1 MIYRNST
8 LSVVAFLMLIVAL
21 PARGQDKPDPFRRD
35 NLVAWCI
42 VPFDSA
48 KRTPA
53 ERAEMLD
60 KMGIHALAYDYRA
73 EHIASFDEELDQ
85 LAKHHIKLTA
95 WWFPTTLNDEARL
108 ILKVL
113 DKHNVKTQLWVT
125 GGGAETKSPEEQ
137 KARVESE
144 AARVRTIAEA
154 AAKQG
159 CTVALYNHGSWFGE
173 PENQIAIIE
182 RLKQDQITNVG
193 IVYNLHHGHHHLA
206 RFKELLKRMQ
216 PYLMALNLNGM
227 VPDGDAKGQ
236 KILPLGT
243 GSADAELLKIIRDS
257 GFNGPI
263 GILNHTDN
271 DAEKRLLDNLDGLN
285 WLLPQLDGKPAG
297 KAPEYRTWK
306 GALKAALDGGQLF
319 GTKVDYHQFPLSIVC
334 RAQLPT
340 AEPYNIL
347 VAHHTKA
354 SGHHWELFTQ
364 AGNGRLSMYMPG
376 YSPSLVAS
384 EVNVCDGQTHNL
396 ACVLQENRVQ
406 LFIDQRLVA
415 DEAVT
420 RGSQPPIEGRLAV
433 GRLVEGGLECYGT
446 LEFVQLLAGIADFTK
461 PLSNEPNK
469 SLRSIDAWQ
478 FASATTATTGSGQ
491 TTTATTSNSSGTTTP
506 AAASVPQQY
515 DAAVVKELAQSAL
528 ASGKAERGVTVFAS
542 ARMACLSCHKIGTAG
557 GSVGPELTQIGKQR
571 TAEQLAESVL
581 WPNQHV
587 EDKYKVFQALTD
599 EGLTVQGYKVSESD
613 RELVLREP
621 ATGKE
626 TRLSKT
632 ELEAIRNA
640 PSVMPE
646 GMAAALTKEQ
656 QQDLI
661 AFLADLGHHKS
672 LRAEIAQS
680 VLDHAQSH
688 EAAGFDWNREPLD
701 KSARYD
707 WQAYVNRDRVY
718 DFYTK
723 EANHFR
729 TQARFE
735 PLLAEY
741 PGIDGGKQGHWGNQN
756 ESSWESDAWNLTL
769 LDQVQAGVFRGDKL
783 TVSRAVCARLGD
795 TGEMSVCFDPDSLS
809 YRALWQ
815 GGFVKFSKVRH
826 GFINGMEA
834 DGVRIDLP
842 ESAARVAGEGKAG
855 DGKAKYHGYYRAGQ
869 RIVFAYRLGDIEYL
883 DSPWV
888 ENGQF
893 VREVAPREKHSLA
906 RQIAKPAATTIQSFT
921 TPVKLGTVGP
931 YAIDTIELPW
941 DNPWK
946 ALIYCGDHDF
956 LPDGSALVATMQGDV
971 WHVSGFGQRDGQWS
985 TQATW
990 RRFASGLHHALG
1002 LRVGPDGIFVLCRD
1016 QLTRLHDLNGDGQAD
1031 WYECFSNA
1039 FETSPAGHD
1048 YICGLQRDNEGNF
1061 YTASGNQGLVRISY
1075 DGTRAQTI
1083 AGGFRNPDGLGIYP
1097 DGTLTVPCSEGEWT
1111 PASMICAVPK
1121 AKWSS
1126 RLDQPT
1132 DLTQLPF
1139 YGYRGSQ
1146 YIKQPITKPELP
1158 FVFLPRGVDNSAG
1171 GQVFI
1176 DSDRFGPLKGNMV
1189 HLSFGTGSYFVLLRD
1204 EVRGQL
1210 QGAVMPMPGQFLSGV
1225 HRGKFSPIDGQ
1236 LYVSG
1241 MAGWG
1246 SYTTDRGCFQRV
1258 RYTGQPVQLPIGFHL
1273 HENGV
1278 VVSFA
1283 EKLDREF
1290 CENAKEHFAQS
1301 WNYRYSSAY
1310 GSAEYSALHYG
1321 MRGHDQLRIA
1331 SAHVLPDGRSLF
1343 LELPDLQLCNQLHL
1357 QVASG
1362 SSERFDLLA
1371 TCNALDAPFS
1381 SIPSVKSAPKTL
1393 AAHPLEADMN
1403 MATKRLPNP
1412 WRKSIPGARAVR
1424 IEAGKNLSYST
1435 RELRAKAGEAI
1446 ALTLVNPD
1454 VVPHNWA
1461 LTQPGKLSSVGAEA
1475 NKLVADP
1482 EGMVRQYV
1490 PQTSEVICYT
1500 DVVDPLDQA
1509 TIYFKTPNQ
1518 PGRYPFLCTF
1528 PGHWMVMNGELI
1540 VE

>member
-1 MIYRNST
+1 MFIRCR
-8 LSVVAFLMLIVAL
+8 LPLIVAL
-21 PARGQDKPDPFRRD
+21 LLLAAVPVRAQEKPDPFRRD

-42 VPFDSA
+42 VPFDSQ

-53 ERAEMLD
+53 QRAEMLD

-85 LAKHHIKLTA
+85 LAKHKIQLTA
-95 WWFPTTLNDEARL
+95 WWFPTTLNDEAKL

-113 DKHNVKTQLWVT
+113 EKHNVKTQLWVT
-125 GGGAETKSPEEQ
+125 GGGAPTQSPEEQ
-137 KARVESE
+137 RARVDSE
-144 AARVRTIAEA
+144 AARIRPIAEA

-182 RLKQDQITNVG
+182 RLKQDKITNVG

-206 RFKELLKRMQ
+206 KFKELLKQMQ

-227 VPDGDAKGQ
+227 VPDGEAKGQ

-243 GSADAELLKIIRDS
+243 GSADVELLKIIRES

-285 WLLPQLDGKPAG
+285 WLLPQLEGKPAG
-297 KAPEYRTWK
+297 KQPEYRTWK
-306 GALKAALDGGQLF
+306 GAMKGALDGGQLF
-319 GTKVDYHQFPLSIVC
+319 GTKADYHQFPLSILC
-334 RAQLPT
+334 RASLATP
-340 AEPYNIL
+340 EPYNIL

-364 AGNGRLSMYMPG
+364 AGNGRLALYMPG
-376 YSPSLVAS
+376 YQPNLVSSEAS
-384 EVNVCDGQTHNL
+384 VCDGQPHNL
-396 ACVLQENRVQ
+396 ACVLQENRVR
-406 LFIDQRLVA
+406 LFVDEKLVA
-415 DEAVT
+415 DEAVH
-420 RGSQPPIEGRLAV
+420 RNDQWPVEGRLAV

-446 LEFVQLLAGIADFTK
+446 IEFVQLLAGAADFTK
-461 PLSNEPNK
+461 QLQSEPNK

-478 FASATTATTGSGQ
+478 FTSTG
-491 TTTATTSNSSGTTTP
+491 TTP
-506 AAASVPQQY
+506 AAAQTSNTAAVVPVAY
-515 DAAVVKELAQSAL
+515 DANLVKELAKNAL
-528 ASGKAERGVTVFAS
+528 VHGKAEHGVAVFAA
-542 ARMACLSCHKIGTAG
+542 ARMACLSCHKIGKPG
-557 GSVGPELTQIGKQR
+557 GSVGPELTLVGKQR
-571 TAEQLAESVL
+571 TPEQIAESVL

-587 EDKYKVFQALTD
+587 EDKYKVFQVLTS
-599 EGLTVQGYKVSESD
+599 EGLTMQGYKVSESD
-613 RELVLREP
+613 TELVLREP
-621 ATGKE
+621 TSGKE
-626 TRLSKT
+626 SRLAKAD
-632 ELEAIRNA
+632 LEAIRSA

-661 AFLADLGHHKS
+661 AFLADLGHHQA
-672 LRAEIAQS
+672 LRADIAQS
-680 VLDHAQSH
+680 VLEHAQSH
-688 EAAGFDWNREPLD
+688 EAASFPLTREPLD
-701 KSARYD
+701 KTARYD
-707 WQAYVNRDRVY
+707 WQAYVNRDRLY

-729 TQARFE
+729 TQTRFE

-756 ESSWESDAWNLTL
+756 EGTWESDAWNLTQL
-769 LDQVQAGVFRGDKL
+769 TNVQAGVFRGDKL
-783 TVSRAVCARLGD
+783 TVGRAVCVRLGD
-795 TGEMSVCFDPDSLS
+795 TGELSACFDPDTLS
-809 YRALWQ
+809 YPALWQ

-834 DGVRIDLP
+834 DGVTLALP
-842 ESAARVAGEGKAG
+842 DSAARKAEGT
-855 DGKAKYHGYYRAGQ
+855 AKYLGYYRAGS
-869 RIVFAYRLGDIEYL
+869 RVVFAYRVGETEYL
-883 DSPWV
+883 DAPWV
-888 ENGQF
+888 ENGKF
-893 VREVAPREKHSLA
+893 TREVAPRDKHSLA
-906 RQIAKPAATTIQSFT
+906 TQLTKVAATPAQTFT
-921 TPVKLGTVGP
+921 TPVKLGTAGP

-956 LPDGSALVATMQGDV
+956 LPDGSALVATMQGDI
-971 WHVSGFGQRDGQWS
+971 WHVSGFGQRDGKAGGEWS

-1002 LRVGPDGIFVLCRD
+1002 LRVSQDGIFVLCRD
-1016 QLTRLHDLNGDGQAD
+1016 QLTRLHDLNNDGQAD
-1031 WYECFSNA
+1031 WYECYSNA

-1048 YICGLQRDNEGNF
+1048 YICGLQRDAEGNF
-1061 YTASGNQGLVRISY
+1061 YTASGNQGLVRISR
-1075 DGTRAQTI
+1075 DGTKAQPI

-1097 DGTLTVPCSEGEWT
+1097 DGTVTLPCSEGEWT

-1121 AKWSS
+1121 NKWLSQ
-1126 RLDQPT
+1126 LDKPT
-1132 DLTQLPF
+1132 DLSKLPF

-1146 YIKQPITKPELP
+1146 YVKQPITKPELP
-1158 FVFLPRGVDNSAG
+1158 FVYLPRGLDNSAG
-1171 GQVFI
+1171 GQVFV
-1176 DSDRFGPLKGNMV
+1176 DSDRWGPLKGNML
-1189 HLSFGTGSYFVLLRD
+1189 HLSFGTGSYFALLRD
-1204 EVRGQL
+1204 EVNGQL
-1210 QGAVMPMPGQFLSGV
+1210 QGAVVPMPGQFLSGV
-1225 HRGKFSPIDGQ
+1225 HRGKFSPVDGQ

-1246 SYTTDRGCFQRV
+1246 SYTTERGCFQRV
-1258 RYTGQPVQLPIGFHL
+1258 RYTGQAVQVPTGFHL

-1278 VVSFA
+1278 VITFA
-1283 EKLDREF
+1283 AKLDREF

-1321 MRGHDQLRIA
+1321 MRGHDQLRVA

-1357 QVASG
+1357 QVASA
-1362 SSERFDLLA
+1362 SNERFELFA
-1371 TCNALDAPFS
+1371 TGNALDVPLNNV
-1381 SIPSVKSAPKTL
+1381 PGVKSERKTL

-1412 WRKSIPGARAVR
+1412 WRKTIAGARKLT

-1435 RELRAKAGEAI
+1435 RELKAKAGEAV
-1446 ALTLVNPD
+1446 ALTLINPD

-1461 LTQPGKLSSVGAEA
+1461 LIQPGTLQTVGAEA

-1490 PQTSEVICYT
+1490 PQTSDVICYT

-1509 TIYFKTPNQ
+1509 TIYFKAPTQ

-1528 PGHWMVMNGELI
+1528 PGHWMVMNGEMV